1 MGKAAKRR
9 RIMKSYSFLGA
20 MALVICLTISGC
32 IVLQSSTISDRT
44 GSGPRVAGKESS
56 FGVLHLTVPE
66 GLTEFANTDLVR
78 QCQSGIL
85 TNVTTELKF
94 REWFIFQYYSVWASA
109 ECVPPPPPPPPP
121 PVPPPAV
128 HEKVVLRGIHFAFNK
143 ATIRSEDM
151 PVLDEAAET
160 LRSSPNTRVNVNGYC
175 DAIGSEQYNMR
186 LSQRRAEAVVTYLQ
200 GKGIA
205 ADRLVPQGFG
215 KTNFVASND
224 TAEGRAQNRRVE
236 LIPVGQ

>member
-1 MGKAAKRR
+1 MR
-9 RIMKSYSFLGA
+9 SCSFLGA
-20 MALVICLTISGC
+20 MALVICLTIQGC

-85 TNVTTELKF
+85 TNVTSELKF
-94 REWFIFQYYSVWASA
+94 REWFLFQYYSVWASA

-121 PVPPPAV
+121 PVPPPAP

-143 ATIRSEDM
+143 ATIRPEDM
-151 PVLDEAAET
+151 PVLDEAADT
-160 LRSSPNTRVNVNGYC
+160 LRSNANTRVNVNGYC
-175 DAIGSEQYNMR
+175 DAIGSENYNMR
-186 LSQRRAEAVVTYLQ
+186 LSERRAEAVVKYLA

-205 ADRLVPQGFG
+205 ADRLIPQGFG

-236 LIPVGQ
+236 LIPIGQ

>member
-1 MGKAAKRR
+1 
-9 RIMKSYSFLGA
+9 MKYRGVLVVTVFL
-20 MALVICLTISGC
+20 ICSTVSGC
-32 IVLQSSTISDRT
+32 IVLQSSTISGRS

-56 FGVLHLTVPE
+56 FGLLHLTVPE

-85 TNVTTELKF
+85 TNVTSELKF
-94 REWFIFQYYSVWASA
+94 REWVIFQYYSVWASA

-121 PVPPPAV
+121 PLPPPVAQ
-128 HEKVVLRGIHFAFNK
+128 KVVLRGVHFAFNK

-151 PVLDEAAET
+151 PVLDEAADS

-175 DAIGSEQYNMR
+175 DAIGSERYNMG
-186 LSQRRAEAVVTYLQ
+186 LSQRRADAVATYLE

-205 ADRLVPQGFG
+205 ADRLIAQGFG
-215 KTNFVASND
+215 KTNFVAGND

-236 LIPVGQ
+236 LIPIGQ

>member
-1 MGKAAKRR
+1 
-9 RIMKSYSFLGA
+9 MKNYNSLRVMA
-20 MALVICLTISGC
+20 LALVICLTIPGC
-32 IVLQSSTISDRT
+32 IVLRSSTISNRS
-44 GSGPRVAGKESS
+44 GSGPRVNGKESS

-85 TNVTTELKF
+85 TNVTSELKF
-94 REWFIFQYYSVWASA
+94 REWVIFQYYSVWASA

-121 PVPPPAV
+121 PLPPPVAQ
-128 HEKVVLRGIHFAFNK
+128 KVVLRGVHFAFNK

-151 PVLDEAAET
+151 PVLDEAADS

-186 LSQRRAEAVVTYLQ
+186 LSQRRAEAVATYLE

-205 ADRLVPQGFG
+205 GDRLVAQGFG

-236 LIPVGQ
+236 LIPIGQ

>member
-1 MGKAAKRR
+1 
-9 RIMKSYSFLGA
+9 MKYRDSLFV
-20 MALVICLTISGC
+20 MALVICLTIPGC
-32 IVLQSSTISDRT
+32 IILQSSTISNRT
-44 GSGPRVAGKESS
+44 GAGPRVAGKESS
-56 FGVLHLTVPE
+56 FGILHLTAPE

-121 PVPPPAV
+121 PPAPLA
-128 HEKVVLRGIHFAFNK
+128 HEKVVLRGVHFAFNK
-143 ATIRSEDM
+143 AKIRPEDM

-160 LRSSPNTRVNVNGYC
+160 LRSKPDMRVDVNGYC
-175 DAIGSEQYNMR
+175 DAVGSERYNLR
-186 LSQRRAEAVVTYLQ
+186 LSQRRADAVAKYLE
-200 GKGIA
+200 GKGIS
-205 ADRLVPQGFG
+205 ADRLIPQGFG

-224 TAEGRAQNRRVE
+224 TAEDRAQNRRVE
-236 LIPVGQ
+236 LVPVGQ